1 MTDSMDNENIK
12 MTDEATPA
20 TEVPAEETAA
30 TSTDTAPVEK
40 GKKHKSAAQQV
51 EEVAAQYEEKLAKLQ
66 EEINKQND
74 KYLRMLAE
82 YDNYRKRTATEGE
95 KHRIMGISSAVV
107 ARLPVIDSVNRAL
120 EVLSG
125 DDKAYEGIQQIK
137 KQFEQSLTKIGVE
150 EIAAQ
155 GCDFDPEWH
164 NAVMQE
170 ENAEQAGKV
179 IQVFQAGY
187 KYGNYVIR
195 PAMVKVGV

>member
-1 MTDSMDNENIK
+1 MTDNMDNDNNV
-12 MTDEATPA
+12 TPQEAAPDVASTAQTEPA
-20 TEVPAEETAA
+20 QSGT
-30 TSTDTAPVEK
+30 EK
-40 GKKHKSAAQQV
+40 GKKHKTAAQQV

-66 EEINKQND
+66 AEAAQQND

-82 YDNYRKRTATEGE
+82 YDNYRKRTSAESE

-107 ARLPVIDSVNRAL
+107 AILPVIDSVNRAL

-150 EIAAQ
+150 EIPAL

-179 IQVFQAGY
+179 MQVFQAGY
-187 KYGNYVIR
+187 KYGTYVIR